1 MKINYSLLTLIFL
14 LIRVNA
20 QVGIAKAPNF
30 QPDERTLL
38 HVKQDNS
45 AARMPRSNTTAVLP
59 ASATGT
65 TGNGTQSSIIFNR
78 ETGSIVQNDGTTWKI
93 SDPIVTTLKNNK
105 MARFIRNA
113 AITADCGTC
122 GLGCGGVN
130 RLCPQ
135 AGGAIDVPF
144 TSASPS
150 YNDILA
156 DVSLAAATSN
166 IINIK
171 TRGLYKISFK
181 SGAIDVKTPALCL
194 GVAINLYSKIDLE
207 TSTAAAPSTWRPITN
222 NSSSSTS
229 GALSLGSLSP
239 GAIDVGQSLVLT
251 YIGSFE
257 AGDNL
262 RLRFYGNQNI
272 GSGVCTGIIGGNV
285 LSFSMNTT
293 GNGVSEIIVEKIN
306 MQ

>member
-1 MKINYSLLTLIFL
+1 MRIYYSLLALIFSI
-14 LIRVNA
+14 IRVNA
-20 QVGIAKAPNF
+20 QVGIAKTTNF

-45 AARMPRSNTTAVLP
+45 AARMPRSNTTAALP
-59 ASATGT
+59 ASAAGT

-105 MARFIRNA
+105 MARFIRSA
-113 AITADCGTC
+113 VITADCGTC

-150 YNDILA
+150 YNDISA

-166 IINIK
+166 VINIK

-181 SGAIDVKTPALCL
+181 SGAIDVKTPSLCL

-207 TSTAAAPSTWRPITN
+207 TSTAAAPATWRPITN

-239 GAIDVGQSLVLT
+239 GAIDVGQSLAIT

-272 GSGVCTGIIGGNV
+272 GSGVCTGVIGGNI

-293 GNGVSEIIVEKIN
+293 GSGVSEIIVEKIN

>member
-1 MKINYSLLTLIFL
+1 M
-14 LIRVNA
+14 NA
-20 QVGIAKAPNF
+20 QVGIAKSPGF
-30 QPDERTLL
+30 QPDSRVLL
-38 HVKQDNS
+38 HVKEDNT
-45 AARMPRSNTTAVLP
+45 AARMPRSNTALALP
-59 ASATGT
+59 ASASGT

-105 MARFIRNA
+105 MARFIRSA

-130 RLCPQ
+130 RLCPLG
-135 AGGAIDVPF
+135 GGAIDVPF
-144 TSASPS
+144 TNASPS
-150 YNDILA
+150 YNDITA

-171 TRGLYKISFK
+171 TRGLYKVSFK
-181 SGAIDVKTPALCL
+181 SGAIDVKTPSLCA
-194 GVAINLYSKIDLE
+194 GVTINLYSKVDME
-207 TSTAAAPSTWRPITN
+207 TSTAAAPTTWRPITN
-222 NSSSSTS
+222 NTTSSTS

-272 GSGVCTGIIGGNV
+272 GSGVCTGVIGGNV

-293 GNGVSEIIVEKIN
+293 GNAVSEIIVEKIN

>member
-1 MKINYSLLTLIFL
+1 MKITYFL
-14 LIRVNA
+14 LALVFCFIKVSA
-20 QVGIAKAPNF
+20 QVGIAKTPGF
-30 QPDERTLL
+30 EPDTRALL
-38 HVKQDNS
+38 HVKQDNN
-45 AARMPRSNTTAVLP
+45 AARMPRANTAVVLP
-59 ASATGT
+59 TSAVGT
-65 TGNGTQSSIIFNR
+65 TGNGTQGSIIFNR
-78 ETGSIVQNDGTTWKI
+78 ETGSIVQNDGTVWKI
-93 SDPIVTTLKNNK
+93 SDPIVTSLKNNK
-105 MARFIRNA
+105 MARFIRSA
-113 AITADCGTC
+113 VVTADCGTC

-135 AGGAIDVPF
+135 AGGSMDVPF
-144 TSASPS
+144 TSSSPS
-150 YNDILA
+150 YNDISA
-156 DVSLAAATSN
+156 DVSLASATSN

-181 SGAIDVKTPALCL
+181 SGAIDVKTPALCV
-194 GVAINLYSKIDLE
+194 GVTINLYSKVDLE
-207 TSTAAAPSTWRPITN
+207 TSTAAAPATWRPITN
-222 NSSSSTS
+222 NTTSSTS
-229 GALSLGSLSP
+229 GALSLGSLTP

-272 GSGVCTGIIGGNV
+272 GTGICTGIIGGNV

>member
-1 MKINYSLLTLIFL
+1 MKINYFL
-14 LIRVNA
+14 LALILCFIRVSA
-20 QVGIAKAPNF
+20 QVGISKVPNF
-30 QPDERTLL
+30 QPDTRSLL
-38 HVKQDNS
+38 HVKQDNN
-45 AARMPRSNTTAVLP
+45 AARLPRANTASVLP
-59 ASATGT
+59 TSAVGT
-65 TGNGTQSSIIFNR
+65 TVNGTQGSIIFNK
-78 ETGSIVQNDGTTWKI
+78 ETGSIVQNDGTVWKI
-93 SDPIVTTLKNNK
+93 SDPIVTAMKNNK
-105 MARFIRNA
+105 MARFIRSA
-113 AITADCGTC
+113 VVTADCGTC

-135 AGGAIDVPF
+135 AGGAMDVPF

-150 YNDILA
+150 YNDITA
-156 DVSLAAATSN
+156 DVSLASATSN

-181 SGAIDVKTPALCL
+181 SGAIDVKTPALCV
-194 GVAINLYSKIDLE
+194 GVTINLYSKVDLE
-207 TSTAAAPSTWRPITN
+207 TSTAAAPAIWRPITN
-222 NSSSSTS
+222 NSTSSTS

-251 YIGSFE
+251 YVGSFE

-272 GSGVCTGIIGGNV
+272 GTGVCTGIIGGNI

-293 GNGVSEIIVEKIN
+293 GNAVSEIIVEKIN

>member
-1 MKINYSLLTLIFL
+1 MKINYFL
-14 LIRVNA
+14 LVPMLCFIGISA
-20 QVGIAKAPNF
+20 QVGIAKAPGF

-38 HVKQDNS
+38 HVKQDNN
-45 AARMPRSNTTAVLP
+45 AARMPRSNTAAALP
-59 ASATGT
+59 TSATGT

-105 MARFIRNA
+105 MARFIRSA

-135 AGGAIDVPF
+135 AGGAVDVPF
-144 TSASPS
+144 TSSSPS
-150 YNDILA
+150 YNDMTA

-171 TRGLYKISFK
+171 TKGLYKISFK
-181 SGAIDVKTPALCL
+181 SGAIDVKTPALCV
-194 GVAINLYSKIDLE
+194 GVTINLYSKVDLE
-207 TSTAAAPSTWRPITN
+207 TSTAATPTTWRPITN
-222 NSSSSTS
+222 NSTSSTS

-239 GAIDVGQSLVLT
+239 GSIDVGQSLVLT

-272 GSGVCTGIIGGNV
+272 GTGVCTGIIGGNV

-293 GNGVSEIIVEKIN
+293 GNAVSEIIVEKIN